1 MTRLYAHDGGGDY
14 FYVDKKEVTTH
25 LDFSRIINQL
35 FEQGKS
41 IRMVLNPNGYNEI
54 WHLIVKIVLYL

>member
-54 WHLIVKIVLYL
+54 WRP